1 MFERRLQ
8 LQAGFSIQR
17 LLILRINPFCCFI
30 KIILATMDN

>member
-17 LLILRINPFCCFI
+17 LLRINPFCCFI
-30 KIILATMDN
+30 KIIFATMDN